1 MAVGV
6 CATVENGLEDE
17 AGDGFG
23 VVALRLERGKARG
36 AKALEFLVGEGR
48 VGYHVRVDVE
58 RAVEVSRER
67 AQTRGGRV
75 PARAECERGAD
86 ARELIVANERLPR
99 RRHVVRHVRR
109 ERGETGLAFG
119 VARR

>member
-1 MAVGV
+1 MAVRV

-23 VVALRLERGKARG
+23 VVALRLESAEALRE
-36 AKALEFLVGEGR
+36 KALEFLVGVGR
-48 VGYHVRVDVE
+48 VGYHARVDVE

-75 PARAECERGAD
+75 PARSDCERRAD
-86 ARELIVANERLPR
+86 ARELVGD
-99 RRHVVRHVRR
+99 V
-109 ERGETGLAFG
+109 ERGARRSPLVKHVGGERCETGLA
-119 VARR
+119 